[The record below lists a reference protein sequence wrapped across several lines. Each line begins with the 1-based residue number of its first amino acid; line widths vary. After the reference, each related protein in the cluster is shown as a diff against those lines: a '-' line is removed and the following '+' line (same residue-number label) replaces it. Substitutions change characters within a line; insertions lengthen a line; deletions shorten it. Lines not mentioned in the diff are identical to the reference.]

1 MHCDLLSERNH
12 RDHLMP
18 LVGHFNRTIVW
29 VASLL
34 NDSCAEGWGNPQSHI
49 ACCSEVWHIG

>member
-1 MHCDLLSERNH
+1 
-12 RDHLMP
+12 MP
-18 LVGHFNRTIVW
+18 LIGYLNRTIVW

-49 ACCSEVWHIG
+49 AGCSEVWQIG